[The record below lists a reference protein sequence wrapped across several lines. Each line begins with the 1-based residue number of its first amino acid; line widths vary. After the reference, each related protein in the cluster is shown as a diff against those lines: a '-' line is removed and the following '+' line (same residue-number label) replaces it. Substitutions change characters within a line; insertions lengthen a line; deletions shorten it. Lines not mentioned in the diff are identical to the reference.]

1 MCHLF
6 KGRDA
11 CLLLSATCRQ
21 ADIVGEVRTEG
32 GAVRLWWMWPRGLLQ
47 LWLELDGPGCG
58 LSKGEPAEEGHTAV
72 PKSLWLEV
80 FLCTSLVCSYC
91 LFNVMNWFY
100 GMLPLFLQ
108 DSWKHIA
115 FSLLLFHWGI
125 HSWVIWAFKKIK
137 SLIIILA
144 DDLYFPRLENMK
156 PICLA
161 WLQIWI
167 IYKRE
172 THIREWSASKST
184 KNTMS
189 VMTADSSGTLANR
202 PSCTWMCSL
211 HMFSALQEYFSNVF
225 FIQVERKV

>member
-144 DDLYFPRLENMK
+144 DDLYFPRL
-156 PICLA
+156 
-161 WLQIWI
+161 
-167 IYKRE
+167 
-172 THIREWSASKST
+172 
-184 KNTMS
+184 
-189 VMTADSSGTLANR
+189 
-202 PSCTWMCSL
+202 
-211 HMFSALQEYFSNVF
+211 
-225 FIQVERKV
+225 